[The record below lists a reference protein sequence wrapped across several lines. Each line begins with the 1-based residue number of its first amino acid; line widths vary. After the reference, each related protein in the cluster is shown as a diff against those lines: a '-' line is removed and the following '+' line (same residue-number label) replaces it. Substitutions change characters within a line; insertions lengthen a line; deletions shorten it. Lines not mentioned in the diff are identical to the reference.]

1 MGDTKVTG
9 GTCGGAAGAPIIG
22 PDNAIAQVLPDMPSR
37 QEVVAE
43 LARRWHPVP
52 AVEEVPPTIDAALGR
67 VLARDV
73 TAAFDFPP
81 AQTSGRD
88 GIAVRFD
95 DFAAGIPDSSAWVRG
110 KDYATADTG
119 DDVPDEFDTVI
130 QVEDLRFAGVPGS
143 KQGGTPGGCS
153 FDDGFTIAQAPAQ
166 RGEHVNAAGSAF
178 RAGDVIVPAGSR
190 LTPERLSAAVACG
203 AQALEVYARPRVGII
218 PTGDE
223 LVPAGTTPA
232 RGQTVNSNA
241 TLLAAYVRQLGG
253 EPIVHDIVLD
263 RHDLIAAAVD
273 EALSC
278 CDIVLVNAGSSKG
291 SEDCAPIVL
300 AERAGVVIH
309 HGQRCAPG
317 KPSMSA
323 LTPAGQVMCV
333 IPGPP
338 IAADSAMH
346 WLVFSL
352 VAQWFG
358 TEPHER
364 TVRAIVG
371 QDMEAKPFEVWRRC
385 RLERGED
392 GQLHVRL
399 MPMGGAPTLGHADG
413 ILRTPTVEDYHA
425 GDVVDVL
432 LLTDGF
438 AL

>member
-1 MGDTKVTG
+1 MSSVNVDHSV
-9 GTCGGAAGAPIIG
+9 IG
-22 PDNAIAQVLPDMPSR
+22 PANEIRQVLPEMPSR

-43 LARRWHPVP
+43 IARRWHPAP
-52 AVEEVPPTIDAALGR
+52 AVEELPVADALGR

-73 TAAFDFPP
+73 VAAFDFPP

-95 DFAAGIPDSSAWVRG
+95 DFAAGIPDTTAWVRG
-110 KDYATADTG
+110 RDYATADTG
-119 DDVPDEFDTVI
+119 DDVPDAFDTVI
-130 QVEDLRFAGVPGS
+130 QVEDLVFAGQTGQR
-143 KQGGTPGGCS
+143 QGGTPGGCA
-153 FDDGFTIAQAPAQ
+153 FDDGFSIAQAPAE

-178 RAGDVIVPAGSR
+178 RAGDVIVAAGAR

-203 AQALEVYARPRVGII
+203 AQTLAVYARPRIGII

-223 LVPAGTTPA
+223 LVPAGTTPG

-241 TLLAAYVRQLGG
+241 ILLASYARLLGG
-253 EPIVHDIVLD
+253 EPHVHDIVLD

-273 EALSC
+273 EALAC

-291 SEDCAPIVL
+291 SEDCAPLVL
-300 AERAGVVIH
+300 AERAEVVIH
-309 HGQRCAPG
+309 HSQRCAPG
-317 KPSMSA
+317 KPSMAA

-338 IAADSAMH
+338 IACDTAIH

-358 TEPHER
+358 IAPHER
-364 TVRAIVG
+364 TVRATID
-371 QDMEAKPFEVWRRC
+371 QDMPAKPFEVWRRC
-385 RLERGED
+385 TLERTPEG
-392 GQLHVRL
+392 GLAARL
-399 MPMGGAPTLGHADG
+399 MPMGGASVLGHADA
-413 ILRTPTVEDYHA
+413 ILRTPTVADYHA
-425 GDVVDVL
+425 GDAVDVL
-432 LLTDGF
+432 LLADGF